1 MPTPV
6 LLEAA
11 INGTTTKA
19 RNPNV
24 PRTPAEVTA
33 DALACIEA
41 GATLV
46 HNHTDDPI
54 FDGVTAAHSP
64 APYIEAWRPVLE
76 KHPDV
81 FLYPTMTG
89 GGPHTTIAQ
98 RYGHLP
104 GIARAGCLTM
114 GIVDPGSV
122 NIGTFEADG
131 QPSTHDTIYQ
141 NSNADVRHMIDT
153 CDALAVPINFSIFD
167 GSFMRTAA
175 AYIRAGRVRHGG
187 IVKIFFGS
195 PFASFGM
202 PASEASLVAYLE
214 MLGES
219 DLPWSVAIPGGDLLA
234 SDVAGLALER
244 GGHLRVGL
252 EDYAGPG
259 QPSNVEILERAAKL
273 CREVGRPIARPAE
286 AAKLLKVPAGA
297 RRQGRA

>member
-6 LLEAA
+6 ILEAA
-11 INGTTTKA
+11 INGVTTKA

-24 PRTPAEVTA
+24 PRSPAEITA
-33 DALACIEA
+33 EALRCLEA
-41 GATLV
+41 GASIV

-76 KHPDV
+76 KHPGA

-89 GGPHTTIAQ
+89 GGPHTTVEQ

-104 GIARAGCLTM
+104 AIARAGCLTM

-122 NIGTFEADG
+122 NIGTFDADG
-131 QPSTHDTIYQ
+131 APSRNDTIYL
-141 NSNADVRHMIDT
+141 NSNADVRYMVDT
-153 CDALAVPINFSIFD
+153 CDALGVPINFSIFD
-167 GSFMRTAA
+167 GSFMRSAA
-175 AYIRAGRVRHGG
+175 AYIRVGRIRHGG

-195 PFASFGM
+195 PFASFGI

-214 MLGES
+214 MLGDSE
-219 DLPWSVAIPGGDLLA
+219 LPWSVAIPGGDLL
-234 SDVAGLALER
+234 SDEVAGLALER

-252 EDYAGPG
+252 EDHAGPG
-259 QPSNVEILERAAKL
+259 QPTNVEILERAAKL
-273 CREVGRPIARPAE
+273 CSDVGRPLARPDE
-286 AAKLLKVPAGA
+286 AARLMKVK
-297 RRQGRA
+297 R

>member
-6 LLEAA
+6 ILEAA
-11 INGTTTKA
+11 INGTTTKD

-24 PRTPAEVTA
+24 PRTPAEVSA
-33 DALACIEA
+33 EALRCIEA
-41 GATLV
+41 GATIV

-64 APYIEAWRPVLE
+64 TPYIEAWKPVLE
-76 KHPDV
+76 KHPGV

-89 GGPHTTIAQ
+89 GGPHTTVEQ

-104 GIARAGCLTM
+104 AIARAGCLTM

-131 QPSTHDTIYQ
+131 QPSTHDTVYL
-141 NSNADVRHMIDT
+141 NSNRDVRHMIDT

-167 GSFMRTAA
+167 GSFMRSAA
-175 AYIRAGRVRHGG
+175 AYVRAGRVRHGG

-195 PFASFGM
+195 PFASFGI
-202 PASEASLVAYLE
+202 PASEAALVAYLE
-214 MLGES
+214 LLGDCE
-219 DLPWSVAIPGGDLLA
+219 LPWSVAIPGGDLLA
-234 SDVAGLALER
+234 SEVAGLALER

-259 QPSNVEILERAAKL
+259 QPSNVELLERAAKL
-273 CREVGRPIARPAE
+273 CREVGRRVARPGE
-286 AAKLLKVPAGA
+286 AADLMRVPVQA
-297 RRQGRA
+297 RRARA

>member
-6 LLEAA
+6 ILEAA
-11 INGTTTKA
+11 INGTTTKT

-24 PRTPAEVTA
+24 PRTPAEITA

-41 GATLV
+41 GASLI

-64 APYIEAWRPVLE
+64 EPYVEAWRPVLE
-76 KHPDV
+76 KHPEV

-89 GGPHTTIAQ
+89 GGPHTTIER

-104 GIARAGCLTM
+104 AIARAGCLTM

-141 NSNADVRHMIDT
+141 NSNADVRYMIDT
-153 CDALAVPINFSIFD
+153 CDALAVPVNFSIFD

-175 AYIRAGRVRHGG
+175 AYVRAGRVRHGG

-195 PFASFGM
+195 PWASFGI
-202 PASEASLVAYLE
+202 PASEASLTAYLE
-214 MLGES
+214 LLAGCK
-219 DLPWSVAIPGGDLLA
+219 LPWSVAIPGGDLLS

-259 QPSNVEILERAAKL
+259 QPTNVELLERAARL
-273 CREVGRPIARPAE
+273 CDEVGRPIARGDD
-286 AAKLLKVPAGA
+286 AAKLLHVPKSE
-297 RRQGRA
+297 RRTRA